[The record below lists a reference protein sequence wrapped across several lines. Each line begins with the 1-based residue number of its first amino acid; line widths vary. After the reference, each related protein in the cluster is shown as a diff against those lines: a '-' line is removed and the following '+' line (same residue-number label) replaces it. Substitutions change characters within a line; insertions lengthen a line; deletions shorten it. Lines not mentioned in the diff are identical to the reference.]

1 MKSMMGHALVPLADQ
16 SDLARYLG
24 EINHFPMLS
33 LEDEFQL
40 AVRYYEQQDLKA
52 AHRLVSSYLRYVVK
66 IAKEYS
72 DYGFRLM
79 DLVQEG
85 SLGLMQ
91 AVKKFNPY
99 KGFRLSTYAMWW
111 IRAAIQE
118 YILRSWSL
126 VKIGTTAVQRKLFF
140 SLRRNKMAIERLDYD
155 EATTLGEK
163 LGAKPQEILDM
174 DVRLVNRDDSLNRC
188 GLDDG
193 EEIQNLIPDGRIN
206 QESYLLASESK
217 QLYKKAA
224 GQALQVLNERERTII
239 NWRILSDAPLTLEE
253 IGHKLSISRERV
265 RQLEKRALE
274 KMRLALCPT
283 AGLLRGLST
292 E

>member
-1 MKSMMGHALVPLADQ
+1 MKPMMGRALVPFADQ
-16 SDLARYLG
+16 GDLVRYIS
-24 EINHFPMLS
+24 EINHFPLLS
-33 LEDEFQL
+33 QEEEYQL
-40 AVRYYEQQDLKA
+40 AVRYYEHQDLKA

-72 DYGFRLM
+72 DYGLRLM

-118 YILRSWSL
+118 FILRSWSL

-140 SLRRNKMAIERLDYD
+140 SLRRNKIAIEQLNHD
-155 EATTLGEK
+155 EACILGQK
-163 LGAKPQEILDM
+163 LGAKPQEILEM
-174 DVRLVNRDDSLNRC
+174 DGRLANRDDSLNRC
-188 GLDDG
+188 GLEDG
-193 EEIQNLIPDGRIN
+193 EELQNLIPDVRSN
-206 QESYLLASESK
+206 QEVQLLESETTRLQRAS
-217 QLYKKAA
+217 AA
-224 GQALQVLNERERTII
+224 TALRVLNERERAII
-239 NWRILSDAPLTLEE
+239 TWRILCDTPLTLEE
-253 IGHKLSISRERV
+253 IGRKLVVSRERV

-274 KMRLALCPT
+274 KMRLAISPT
-283 AGLLRGLST
+283 SLGLST
-292 E
+292 